1 MTETFFEFV
10 GKIVLYGIGA
20 VGIAYGLFVFLGK
33 KWIEN
38 KFATKLE
45 EYKSVQNKELE
56 DFRYKINILFSKAT
70 KIHEKEFEILPEAW
84 IKLQNAL
91 GLISR
96 LVSPF
101 QSYPD
106 LNRMVEDELQ
116 EFVAKSRLTETQR
129 KRVLNESDKN
139 EYYMD
144 IIFWHDL
151 YEVQSGI
158 SDFHNYIMRNKI
170 FLSADLKEKFQQIDD
185 IIWEAFTMSKISKEG
200 EDRKMRHDAYKK
212 IKDDTNIIRDEIEK
226 LVQKRLHYKED

>member
-1 MTETFFEFV
+1 M
-10 GKIVLYGIGA
+10 
-20 VGIAYGLFVFLGK
+20 
-33 KWIEN
+33 
-38 KFATKLE
+38 
-45 EYKSVQNKELE
+45 
-56 DFRYKINILFSKAT
+56 FSKAT

>member
-1 MTETFFEFV
+1 M
-10 GKIVLYGIGA
+10 
-20 VGIAYGLFVFLGK
+20 
-33 KWIEN
+33 
-38 KFATKLE
+38 
-45 EYKSVQNKELE
+45 
-56 DFRYKINILFSKAT
+56 FSKAT

-226 LVQKRLHYKED
+226 LVQKDCITKRINKIISNNCVTVSEMYKRK

>member
-1 MTETFFEFV
+1 M
-10 GKIVLYGIGA
+10 
-20 VGIAYGLFVFLGK
+20 
-33 KWIEN
+33 
-38 KFATKLE
+38 
-45 EYKSVQNKELE
+45 
-56 DFRYKINILFSKAT
+56 FSKAT

-170 FLSADLKEKFQQIDD
+170 F
-185 IIWEAFTMSKISKEG
+185 
-200 EDRKMRHDAYKK
+200 
-212 IKDDTNIIRDEIEK
+212 
-226 LVQKRLHYKED
+226 